1 MLTFNILLAHL
12 CSCLFFY
19 ISDKDKAL
27 ILCHCLVGYV
37 CEELLF
43 FFFLNLREQILPKTL
58 ERGRMCFCVFWACFS
73 SYFELNQGTDEGM

>member
-1 MLTFNILLAHL
+1 MLTFNILLEHL

-27 ILCHCLVGYV
+27 ILCHCLMGYV

-43 FFFLNLREQILPKTL
+43 FLILGNKFFLRHLSGE
-58 ERGRMCFCVFWACFS
+58 ECVFVFAGHVFLHI
-73 SYFELNQGTDEGM
+73 LN